1 MTMVSL
7 FCEDDNDCV
16 INNND
21 NADGHWTIGRQ
32 VNGVRLADSAEGLWP
47 HQVKSW
53 EYWSRGWQPD
63 PQLTV
68 TGNISKAPPKKR
80 TRVLTTSDSE
90 YARFFVS
97 TRVGFSGG
105 GLPNHLQNTKFY
117 IQIYV
122 LQLQIQKSHMIRKF
136 YKSQIYTPVVP
147 S

>member
-1 MTMVSL
+1 MVSL

-68 TGNISKAPPKKR
+68 TGNVNINILCLNIDISTVEGAPGYPENLIVKDLTGDKVNLAGVYR
-80 TRVLTTSDSE
+80 GQGDSRVWKYGDYELSIDGK
-90 YARFFVS
+90 Y
-97 TRVGFSGG
+97 
-105 GLPNHLQNTKFY
+105 
-117 IQIYV
+117 
-122 LQLQIQKSHMIRKF
+122 
-136 YKSQIYTPVVP
+136 
-147 S
+147 